1 MRKIIRWVVQWAMD
15 SKIDRPLLASE
26 TVRSDSIPSVR
37 IGVMKAMNGRILEV
51 STYKPNPHGPD
62 WTSEMFIVP
71 EDQTLTQAL
80 TTLLILK
87 GLNT

>member
-62 WTSEMFIVP
+62 WTNEMFIVP